1 MYAKKLIECAD
12 CHEIFES
19 SCSNSKRCPS
29 CQAIYKHARAKERYE
44 ERKKLGL
51 IKRESD
57 GRHRAIINP
66 DNLLNLPCP
75 WWEGRLPESVTRNQ
89 VWG

>member
-1 MYAKKLIECAD
+1 MHARKIECDD
-12 CHEIFES
+12 CHEMFES
-19 SCSNSKRCPS
+19 CCPNIKRCPA
-29 CQAIYKHARAKERYE
+29 CQSAHRKARAKERYE

-51 IKRESD
+51 IKREGD

-75 WWEGRLPESVTRNQ
+75 WLEGRLPMEVRLNQ